1 MRAFVR
7 AFVLACLLCCLLA
20 ALLAVLDDIV
30 NEHKICTQ
38 LYYVTPNQDQLTLQ
52 YEHKPPV

>member
-7 AFVLACLLCCLLA
+7 AFVLACCVACS
-20 ALLAVLDDIV
+20 LDDIV

-38 LYYVTPNQDQLTLQ
+38 LYYVPPYQDQLTLQ